1 MSFEKECCSLTEKPK
16 STVHSCITKQAEKPP
31 QSLHAS
37 SSNTLAIVD
46 VSKKEDSNINNEEN
60 DDDYLDSFPPGYRFC
75 PLDEEL
81 VLYYLKKR
89 VMNEPLPQNRIMEV
103 NLYHHNPEKLA
114 EQYKQYGEKEWYF
127 FTPRDKKYRNGTRPN
142 RAAGDGYWKATGA
155 DREVKFKGQVVGYR
169 KALVFYRGK
178 PPKGDK
184 TNWIMHEYRVND
196 APPCKRVYN
205 DMRLDD
211 WVLCRIYKK
220 VDKSIRTRLK
230 DEDRSPW
237 IHNEDTNE
245 FTTLDFDY
253 NSVADS
259 MDHSNSMGS
268 FMHQYIPDESF
279 TNFQYMAT
287 NDFPASLSYSKVDTQ
302 SLSTKYSN
310 DRGQDD
316 IWSVANLDFASQ
328 LDFYGVAYV
337 EPLINL
343 DNILSV
349 DAPDKTS
356 TNSANSNKASNS
368 RTNSK
373 MNGMNGMNGRGLM

>member
-1 MSFEKECCSLTEKPK
+1 MEAVEKRKPTLK
-16 STVHSCITKQAEKPP
+16 PRLGKEAKDSTTKPPQPASSSDALAIAEKP
-31 QSLHAS
+31 
-37 SSNTLAIVD
+37 
-46 VSKKEDSNINNEEN
+46 KKEDSIVNGTESND

-81 VLYYLKKR
+81 VLHYLKKK
-89 VMNEPLPQNRIMEV
+89 VMNESLPQNRIMEV
-103 NLYHHNPEKLA
+103 NLYRHNPEKLA

-155 DREVKFKGQVVGYR
+155 DREVKFKGHIVGYR

-184 TNWIMHEYRVND
+184 TNWIMHEYRVNG
-196 APPCKRVYN
+196 PPQCKRVYN

-220 VDKSIRTRLK
+220 VDKSIRTKSK
-230 DEDRSPW
+230 DEDRSPL
-237 IHNEDTNE
+237 IHHEDTNE
-245 FTTLDFDY
+245 LMTLDFDY

-259 MDHSNSMGS
+259 MDYSNTIGS
-268 FMHQYIPDESF
+268 FVHQSLPDGSF
-279 TNFQYMAT
+279 TNFQHT
-287 NDFPASLSYSKVDTQ
+287 DGDQFSASMNLSYGTSSKLVDSHPLR
-302 SLSTKYSN
+302 SLPLKNSN
-310 DRGQDD
+310 DGGGQDD

-328 LDFYGVAYV
+328 LDFYGVTYV
-337 EPLINL
+337 ESLINL

-349 DAPDKTS
+349 DTP
-356 TNSANSNKASNS
+356 NKSS
-368 RTNSK
+368 VHPR
-373 MNGMNGMNGRGLM
+373 MNGRG